1 MEDYR
6 IEPPA
11 WDDFIPIC
19 PVCGEECDTVYLDI
33 DDEVVGCDQCITF
46 EDAYDYL
53 YEEEY

>member
-33 DDEVVGCDQCITF
+33 DDEVIGCDQCITL
-46 EDAYDYL
+46 EDAYEQL
-53 YEEEY
+53 AMSNE